1 MALDACFLQFITEG
15 LQHLVGSQVDKIYQP
30 SKDEILLH
38 LRSKEKAK
46 LMISSSPNSARIHLT
61 ERSVENPKTP
71 PAFCMVLRKH
81 LQGARIQKIY
91 TPAFERVIFLEFE
104 GKNDFFEPETK
115 ILLLEI
121 MGRTSN
127 IILLDESRKIINA
140 IKHVDFTMTR
150 GREILPGLHY
160 DMPPTQN
167 KVPFI
172 EASEQDR
179 DTLFSRIE
187 AKISDAVLDTYAG
200 ISPVVAREICFA
212 AVGGTDKRISELST
226 PQKEK
231 LLEQILSVRDL
242 VQSKHWNGCLVRRKE
257 NDKTVDFSFMPLG
270 QYGSAGKVVPCEN
283 THVLLE
289 EYYTKAADAWRMKQ
303 KAQEMSNFLTR
314 TAARIKRTMAVR
326 QKELCDSENA
336 EKYRIYGEIIQAN
349 LYQMKKGDRMLEAP
363 NFYEEDLSLIRIPL
377 QPDKSPVQN
386 AQNYFKKYSKAKNG
400 QKIIARLIEQ
410 DEKELEYL
418 DSVFAVLCDAE
429 CEEDLEQIRAELVEG
444 RYLKPRAFKGS
455 KKPNLSRPR
464 EFITDDGYTVFVGK
478 SNLQNDYITV
488 RLSRKNDIWMHT
500 KGVHGSHT
508 LLVTGG
514 KTLDR
519 MPDTAILQAASL
531 CAFFSKGKESSK
543 VEVDYCPVQNVKKP
557 AGAKPGMVIYDKYY
571 TLLVEPDGTL
581 AERIRKK

>member
-1 MALDACFLQFITEG
+1 MALDACFLQFIARD
-15 LQHLVGSQVDKIYQP
+15 LQHLIGAQVDKIYQP

-38 LRSKEKAK
+38 LRGREKGK

-61 ERSVENPKTP
+61 ERSVENPKVP

-81 LQGARIQKIY
+81 LQGARVQKIY

-127 IILLDESRKIINA
+127 IILLNEEHKIINA

-150 GREILPGLHY
+150 GREILPGLRY
-160 DMPPTQN
+160 EMPPSQD
-167 KVPFI
+167 KIPFI
-172 EASEQDR
+172 EASKEDG
-179 DTLFSRIE
+179 DKLFTTPE
-187 AKISDAVLDTYAG
+187 AKVADAVLDTYAG

-212 AVGGTDKRISELST
+212 SVNTTDKRICEFST

-231 LLEQILSVRDL
+231 LLTEVLRVCAL
-242 VQSKHWNGCLVRRKE
+242 VKDQSFAGCLIRRKE
-257 NDKTVDFSFMPLG
+257 NDKTVDFSFMPLT
-270 QYGSAGKVVPCEN
+270 QYGSQGKDEHFES
-283 THVLLE
+283 THALLE

-303 KAQEMSNFLTR
+303 KAMDLSNFLTR
-314 TAARIKRTMAVR
+314 TAARIRRTMAVR
-326 QKELCDSENA
+326 QKELADSENA

-349 LYQMKKGDRMLEAP
+349 LYQMKKGERVLSAQ
-363 NFYEEDLSLIRIPL
+363 NFYEEDMPLIHIPL
-377 QPDKSPVQN
+377 QPDRSPVQN
-386 AQNYFKKYSKAKNG
+386 SQNYFKKYAKAKNG
-400 QKIIARLIEQ
+400 QKIIAQLIVQ

-418 DSVFAVLCDAE
+418 DSVFVALCDAE

-444 RYLKPRAFKGS
+444 KYLKARSLKGN

-478 SNLQNDYITV
+478 SNLQNDFITV
-488 RLSRKNDIWMHT
+488 RLSRKNDIWLHT

-514 KTLDR
+514 KTLDEL
-519 MPDTAILQAASL
+519 PDQTVLQAASL
-531 CAFFSKGKESSK
+531 CAYFSKAKESSK

-557 AGAKPGMVIYDKYY
+557 TGAKPGMVIYDKYY
-571 TLLVEPDGTL
+571 TVLVEPDEKL

>member
-1 MALDACFLQFITEG
+1 MALDACFLQFITHD
-15 LQHLVGSQVDKIYQP
+15 LQHLVGAQVDKVYQP
-30 SKDEILLH
+30 SRDEILLH
-38 LRSKEKAK
+38 LRGKEKGR

-61 ERSVENPKTP
+61 GRSVENPKVP

-81 LQGARIQKIY
+81 LQGARIRKIY

-127 IILLDESRKIINA
+127 IILLDETHRIINA
-140 IKHVDFTMTR
+140 IKQVDFTMTR
-150 GREILPGLHY
+150 GREILPGLRY
-160 DMPPTQN
+160 ELPPAQD
-167 KVPFI
+167 KIPFLQAEEGDKERLFAKS
-172 EASEQDR
+172 EAR
-179 DTLFSRIE
+179 L
-187 AKISDAVLDTYAG
+187 SDAVMDTYAG
-200 ISPVVAREICFA
+200 ISPVVAREICYSALGSF
-212 AVGGTDKRISELST
+212 DKRISELST
-226 PQKEK
+226 PQKNK
-231 LLEQILSVRDL
+231 LMERILQVRAQVADTRWQGQL
-242 VQSKHWNGCLVRRKE
+242 ICRRENGKH
-257 NDKTVDFSFMPLG
+257 VDFSFLPLT
-270 QYGSAGKVVPCEN
+270 QYGSEGVVKVCEN
-283 THVLLE
+283 THELLE

-303 KAQEMSNFLTR
+303 KAMDLSNFLTR
-314 TAARIKRTMAVR
+314 TAARIRRTMTVR
-326 QKELCDSENA
+326 QKELADSENA
-336 EKYRIYGEIIQAN
+336 EKYRIYGELIQAN
-349 LYQMKKGDRMLEAP
+349 LYRITKGDRVLKAE
-363 NFYEEDLSLIRIPL
+363 NYYEEDLPLISIPL
-377 QPDKSPVQN
+377 QPDRSPVQN
-386 AQNYFKKYSKAKNG
+386 SQNYFKKYAKAKNA

-418 DSVFAVLCDAE
+418 DSVFTVLCDAE

-444 RYLKPRAFKGS
+444 GYLKARAYKGT

-500 KGVHGSHT
+500 KGIHGSHT

-514 KTLDR
+514 QTLEELPDR
-519 MPDTAILQAASL
+519 TVLQAAAL

-557 AGAKPGMVIYDKYY
+557 TGAKPGMVIYDKYY
-571 TLLVEPDGTL
+571 TLLVEPDGKL
-581 AERIRKK
+581 AERIRKQ

>member
-1 MALDACFLQFITEG
+1 MALDACFLQFIAKE
-15 LQHLVGSQVDKIYQP
+15 LQPLVGAQVDKVYQP
-30 SKDEILLH
+30 SKEEIILH
-38 LRSKEKAK
+38 LRGREKGR
-46 LMISSSPNSARIHLT
+46 LMISSSPNAARIHLT
-61 ERSVENPKTP
+61 ERSVENPKVP

-127 IILLDESRKIINA
+127 IILLDEAHKIINA

-150 GREILPGLHY
+150 NREILPGLRY
-160 DMPPTQN
+160 EMPP
-167 KVPFI
+167 
-172 EASEQDR
+172 EQDKIR
-179 DTLFSRIE
+179 FIDADSKDAPRLFARSE
-187 AKISDAVLDTYAG
+187 AKACDAVLDTYAG

-212 AVGGTDKRISELST
+212 ALHTTDKRICELST
-226 PQKEK
+226 PQKQR
-231 LLEQILSVRDL
+231 LHQQILQVRDL
-242 VQSKHWNGCLVRRKE
+242 VRETHWDGCLIRRRDNEK
-257 NDKTVDFSFMPLG
+257 NVDFSFMPLL
-270 QYGSAGKVVPCEN
+270 QYGSAAVMLPCEN
-283 THVLLE
+283 VHILLE

-303 KAQEMSNFLTR
+303 KAQDLSNFLTR
-314 TAARIKRTMAVR
+314 TAARIRRTMAVR
-326 QKELCDSENA
+326 QKELNDSENA
-336 EKYRIYGEIIQAN
+336 EKYRIYGELIQAN
-349 LYQMKKGDRMLEAP
+349 LYQMQKGQRELKAQ
-363 NFYEEDLSLIRIPL
+363 NYYEEDLPILSIPL
-377 QPDKSPVQN
+377 QPDRSPVQN
-386 AQNYFKKYSKAKNG
+386 SQNYFKKYAKAKNG

-418 DSVFAVLCDAE
+418 DSVFTALCDAE

-444 RYLKPRAFKGS
+444 RYLKARAFKGS

-464 EFITDDGYTVFVGK
+464 EFITDDGYTVYVGK
-478 SNLQNDYITV
+478 SNLQNDYLTV

-500 KGVHGSHT
+500 KDIHGSHT

-514 KTLDR
+514 KPLEQV
-519 MPDTAILQAASL
+519 PDTAILQAASL
-531 CAFFSKGKESSK
+531 CAYFSKAKQSSK

-571 TLLVEPDGTL
+571 TLLAAPDEAL